1 MEGEGRTFSVYL
13 RQEHSQ
19 EPHSQEGEE
28 EAGLVYEEDEEDG
41 PQLEVS
47 EVWEG
52 FLAEME
58 DVLAVGEE
66 VVPVVR

>member
-19 EPHSQEGEE
+19 EPHSQEGE
-28 EAGLVYEEDEEDG
+28 EEDG